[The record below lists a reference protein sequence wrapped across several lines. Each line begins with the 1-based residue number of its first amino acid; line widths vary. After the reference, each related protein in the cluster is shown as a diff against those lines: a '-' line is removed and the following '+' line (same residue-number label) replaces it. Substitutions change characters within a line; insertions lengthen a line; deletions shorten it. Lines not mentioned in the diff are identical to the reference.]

1 MPNLDLSILIVDDA
15 KFSSTI
21 IAKTLARS
29 GYRDLRIAN
38 DAKTALHMME
48 QRKAG
53 LLIADWLMPE
63 MDGLE
68 LSQRVRQ
75 LDEQSN
81 HFTYIIV
88 LTAKE
93 SAEALTEAF
102 DKGVDDFIFKSDMAK
117 QLLPRVYAAD
127 RLTDRHNAMLIANQ
141 LLLENNRH
149 LENRNILDIE
159 TGVGNER
166 YAQDSLSKLLK
177 HTEARGGATSYMLLS
192 IKNWSD
198 IEHDHNHLICEELAV
213 GITRR
218 LRTLIRP
225 LDAVCRISPQ
235 QYAIVAHFGH
245 IDHCVQSSYKRIYD
259 GINKKSFR
267 TSAGY
272 ISVAADAAVC
282 TIDDSAP
289 SPEVMDV
296 EQTCQELLMQAI
308 ETNTLPISRWQ
319 GEHSPSH

>member
-1 MPNLDLSILIVDDA
+1 MPNLDLAILIVDDA
-15 KFSSTI
+15 RFSSTI
-21 IAKTLARS
+21 IAKTLARA

-38 DAKTALHMME
+38 DAHTALDMME

-93 SAEALTEAF
+93 SPEALVEAF
-102 DKGVDDFIFKSDMAK
+102 EKGVDDFIFKSDMAK

-166 YAQDSLSKLLK
+166 YAQDSLSKMLK
-177 HTEARGGATSYMLLS
+177 HTEARGGATSYML
-192 IKNWSD
+192 INIRNWP
-198 IEHDHNHLICEELAV
+198 ELEQQHNHLICEELAV

-225 LDAVCRISPQ
+225 LDVLCRINPQ
-235 QYAIVAHFGH
+235 QYAIIAHFGD
-245 IDHCVQSSYKRIYD
+245 IEHCTINSYKRVFD
-259 GINKKSFR
+259 GINLKSFR
-267 TSAGY
+267 SSAGY
-272 ISVAADAAVC
+272 ISVTAVAAVC
-282 TIDDSAP
+282 TVDENSP
-289 SPEVMDV
+289 VPEVMDV
-296 EQTCQELLMQAI
+296 EQTAQELVLQAM
-308 ETNTLPISRWQ
+308 ETDTLPISRWEADQ
-319 GEHSPSH
+319 TSTG

>member
-1 MPNLDLSILIVDDA
+1 MPNLDLAILIVDDA
-15 KFSSTI
+15 RFSSTI
-21 IAKTLARS
+21 IAKTLARA

-38 DAKTALHMME
+38 DAHTALDMME

-93 SAEALTEAF
+93 SPEALVEAF
-102 DKGVDDFIFKSDMAK
+102 EKGVDDFIFKSDMAK

-166 YAQDSLSKLLK
+166 YAQDSLSKMLK
-177 HTEARGGATSYMLLS
+177 HTEARGGATSYML
-192 IKNWSD
+192 INIRNWP
-198 IEHDHNHLICEELAV
+198 ELEQQHNHLICEELAV

-225 LDAVCRISPQ
+225 LDVLCRINPQ
-235 QYAIVAHFGH
+235 QYAIIAHFGD
-245 IDHCVQSSYKRIYD
+245 IEHCTINSYKRV
-259 GINKKSFR
+259 F
-267 TSAGY
+267 
-272 ISVAADAAVC
+272 
-282 TIDDSAP
+282 
-289 SPEVMDV
+289 
-296 EQTCQELLMQAI
+296 
-308 ETNTLPISRWQ
+308 
-319 GEHSPSH
+319 

>member
-1 MPNLDLSILIVDDA
+1 MPNLDLAILIVDDA
-15 KFSSTI
+15 RFSSTI
-21 IAKTLARS
+21 IAKTLARA

-38 DAKTALHMME
+38 DAKTALSMLE

-93 SAEALTEAF
+93 SPEALEEAF
-102 DKGVDDFIFKSDMAK
+102 DKGVDDFVFKSDMAK

-166 YAQDSLSKLLK
+166 YAQDSLGKLLR
-177 HTEARGGATSYMLLS
+177 HTEARGGATSYMLVN
-192 IKNWSD
+192 IQNWAE
-198 IEHDHNHLICEELAV
+198 IEQQQNHLICEELAV

-225 LDAVCRISPQ
+225 LDVLCRLSAN
-235 QYAIVAHFGH
+235 QYAIVAHFSH
-245 IDHCVQSSYKRIYD
+245 IDHCSGNSYKRIYE
-259 GINKKSFR
+259 GINGKSFR

-272 ISVAADAAVC
+272 ISVTAAAAVC
-282 TIDDSAP
+282 TVDDSGP
-289 SPEVMDV
+289 MPEIMDV
-296 EQTCQELLMQAI
+296 EHTAQDQLLQAV
-308 ETNTLPISRWQ
+308 EHNSLPISRWKAEQ
-319 GEHSPSH
+319 SQTG